1 MARELTTGDLLGL
14 GLSPRTAYVYGRV
27 WVRVEALLAE
37 RGVDWLTC
45 RAADIGVIATG
56 WPNTHSA
63 RSLAEANDRS
73 GNLRA
78 VQDLARHS
86 RPETTAGYTRTTA
99 ARLKA
104 VVAMIDYGRGAA

>member
-1 MARELTTGDLLGL
+1 MARELTTGDL
-14 GLSPRTAYVYGRV
+14 PRSRPLPQ
-27 WVRVEALLAE
+27 WVRDVGLEAGVPVRTHLLRHTA
-37 RGVDWLTC
+37 
-45 RAADIGVIATG
+45 
-56 WPNTHSA
+56 
-63 RSLAEANDRS
+63 LAEANDRS

-99 ARLKA
+99 ARLKS